1 VFLVLAAQFES
12 FVHPLIIMVTVPL
25 AVAGGLFGLWV
36 SGLTL
41 NIYSQI
47 GIIMLVGIAAKNGV
61 LIVEFT
67 NQLRDAGRD
76 FRTAITEAARIRFR
90 PIVMT
95 SFATVMG
102 SIPLILAT
110 GPGAVSRMNLGV
122 VIFSG
127 VTLATLFTLFIVP
140 AVYDL
145 FARRTGSPGAV
156 ARKLDALGAE
166 ASASS

>member
-1 VFLVLAAQFES
+1 
-12 FVHPLIIMVTVPL
+12 M
-25 AVAGGLFGLWV
+25 
-36 SGLTL
+36 
-41 NIYSQI
+41 
-47 GIIMLVGIAAKNGV
+47 K
-61 LIVEFT
+61 
-67 NQLRDAGRD
+67 
-76 FRTAITEAARIRFR
+76 
-90 PIVMT
+90 

-127 VTLATLFTLFIVP
+127 VTLATVFTLFIVP

-156 ARKLDALGAE
+156 ARKLHAMGE
-166 ASASS
+166 ARASS